1 MPSQSPCIVKE
12 GKQMADKAVVLE
24 RTGSIAFLT
33 LSAPPKNE
41 MGTAFFRELTGLTPE
56 LQRLE
61 AKGMIVRGQGRHF
74 SSGANL
80 EELKAMVSRAPA
92 CKGMRALLDNS
103 DAFALLSSLRFPVV
117 AAIAGCCLGSGLE
130 LALACT
136 FRVAARN
143 AVLGVPEASFGLMP
157 GCGGT
162 VRLTHLVGYQKAI
175 ELIVTGNILLA
186 PDALEAGLVD
196 AVVDKHDLEN
206 TAIRFVDALGDDRCL
221 CRRSLS

>member
-1 MPSQSPCIVKE
+1 M
-12 GKQMADKAVVLE
+12 GDKAIALE
-24 RTGSIAFLT
+24 RKGSIAFLT

-41 MGTAFFRELTGLTPE
+41 IGEAFFRELTGLTPE
-56 LQRLE
+56 LQRLDV
-61 AKGMIVRGQGRHF
+61 KGMVVRGQGRHF

-80 EELKAMVSRAPA
+80 EELRAIVLGAPTRE
-92 CKGMRALLDNS
+92 GMRVLFDNS
-103 DAFALLSSLRFPVV
+103 DMFLALASLPFPVV

-136 FRVAARN
+136 YRVAAQN

-162 VRLTHLVGYQKAI
+162 IRLTQLVGYQKAI
-175 ELIVTGNILLA
+175 ELIVTGDFLLA

-196 AVVDKHDLEN
+196 AVVDKNDLED
-206 TAIRFVDALGDDRCL
+206 TAIRFVETLRDNQRPY
-221 CRRSLS
+221 RHNLS